1 MHVKNTWGSHCDKLI
16 FMSSQEDLALGAVAL
31 NISEGRQ
38 NLWGKTKKSF
48 EYCYQYYRDKFDWFV
63 KADDDTFMI
72 IENLKGKT
80 KNILMFPNKFRTLSY
95 PYSDFLRPFDT
106 NEAILFGHRFDYY
119 SNYST
124 SNYSTLVQVWH
135 LYMGRDHLIL
145 LSNLLDQSIK
155 LVEELTERSIK
166 DTVYWESEGP

>member
-48 EYCYQYYRDKFDWFV
+48 EYCYKHYRDEFDWFV

-80 KNILMFPNKFRTLSY
+80 KNIFTCPKKFRTL
-95 PYSDFLRPFDT
+95 
-106 NEAILFGHRFDYY
+106 NQIECKC
-119 SNYST
+119 
-124 SNYSTLVQVWH
+124 
-135 LYMGRDHLIL
+135 
-145 LSNLLDQSIK
+145 SI
-155 LVEELTERSIK
+155 
-166 DTVYWESEGP
+166 G